1 MSEQMLLLPI
11 LLYVCLFVLWPHLWH
26 MEVPGL
32 GVESEL
38 QLAAY
43 TTASAM
49 WDLSRICDLYLSLWQ
64 HRILNPLSQ
73 ARD

>member
-11 LLYVCLFVLWPHLWH
+11 LLYVCLFVLWTHLWH

-64 HRILNPLSQ
+64 HQILNPLSQ